1 MSRSYRK
8 PYIKQGGNH
17 TKIGK
22 KMANKRVRQML
33 KDPECPTQFK
43 KLSDTYD
50 ICDWKGRASDPETI
64 IKESRK

>member
-33 KDPECPTQFK
+33 KNEDCSTQYK
-43 KLSDTYD
+43 KLSCSYS
-50 ICDWKGRASDPETI
+50 ICDWKGRAVDNIE
-64 IKESRK
+64 KYKRK